1 MSSSIYMDNQ
11 QNVAFREPQQERVLD
26 NQGVATRLLMTEKY
40 RVITMDTSRIH
51 VLDVN
56 GNPMYVF
63 QEHTGGVWAA
73 ALSHDMLAS
82 GGKDT
87 DLRLWDLC
95 NG

>member
-1 MSSSIYMDNQ
+1 
-11 QNVAFREPQQERVLD
+11 
-26 NQGVATRLLMTEKY
+26 
-40 RVITMDTSRIH
+40 VITMDTSRIH

-56 GNPMYVF
+56 GNPIYVF

-87 DLRLWDLC
+87 DVRLWDLC